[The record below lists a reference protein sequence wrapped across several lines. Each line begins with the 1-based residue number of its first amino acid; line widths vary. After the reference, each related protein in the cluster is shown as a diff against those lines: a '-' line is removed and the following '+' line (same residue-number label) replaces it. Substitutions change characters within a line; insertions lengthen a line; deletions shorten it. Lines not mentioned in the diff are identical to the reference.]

1 MCDSITPPAA
11 KNQKMCH
18 IVIFSGNTLK
28 YARTYPRPIRNI
40 MRLKSFFTNSSGIL
54 LSRIAGLVRTTL
66 LAAVLGQSI
75 YSDMFLVAFKL
86 PNTFRRIFG
95 EGAFM
100 QAFMPSF
107 VASRNKGIFAVTIY
121 RRFLLIL
128 VAVSIFV
135 NLFPGFFTRLLAIG
149 WDPKTIA
156 EAAPLTAITFWY
168 LSLIFM
174 VTFLA
179 SLLQYR
185 EHYATTA
192 FGTVLLNLSMIGAL
206 IIWRHD
212 SPRTIAYALA
222 FSVVTGGLLQVLL
235 HLWSIRHFKLH
246 RLLFGGWKYRNK
258 HDIGTEEKKFNS
270 LFLPAVWG
278 SSTPQ
283 INAFLDTWLASFL
296 IAGSISALT
305 YANLVFQLPLALIS
319 IAASTALFPSI
330 TKDLRHGR
338 EEQAY
343 ANLARVFW
351 LMAFA
356 LGAAMVGG
364 MLLAEP
370 IVWLLFEHGHF
381 TRDDT
386 LITANVLRMYMIGL
400 IPFGLTKLLSLYLY
414 ASHRQAKA
422 AKIATLSLAANV
434 LASLSL
440 ITPLGVVG
448 LALAG
453 SIGGWVSFGL
463 TLRELGWEKMGAILF
478 SKKLL
483 YWAAAMILFAGF
495 LYAVNLHLI
504 GWIRG

>member
-11 KNQKMCH
+11 KNPKMCH

-40 MRLKSFFTNSSGIL
+40 MRLKSFFTNSAGIL

-107 VASRNKGIFAVTIY
+107 VASRNKGVFAVTIY

-135 NLFPGFFTRLLAIG
+135 SLFPGFFTRLLAIG

-305 YANLVFQLPLALIS
+305 YANLVFQLPLALIG